1 MIDGR
6 YKEEY
11 GRLVGEPLRQA
22 RENVLK
28 EREEKGLSMHPA
40 NVSRAVLVEYYRIV
54 GHTPWQWEVPHVDG
68 TSTEDG

>member
-11 GRLVGEPLRQA
+11 ERLVGEPLRQA
-22 RENVLK
+22 EENVRR

-40 NVSRAVLVEYYRIV
+40 NVSSAVLLEYYRIV
-54 GHTPWQWEVPHVDG
+54 GHTPWQRR
-68 TSTEDG
+68 